1 MNRSLLLALL
11 CTFSAPALSAQST
24 AVFPAD
30 YRDVAE
36 GPLNSPNL
44 PFANGAG
51 RTMLFYD
58 FRDLTVPF
66 GATITQLGFRQ
77 DASLT
82 VLDQGRSLQLEVR
95 MGYTEAAPS
104 NPSTTL
110 DANWSAPPQT
120 VFGPALFVLPNL
132 RDPNAPLADGRVML
146 PLTTPFLYQPNGRH
160 LVVEYRVLGNSA
172 GGASFNYRLDR
183 ADFYSPVVLGPVGCP
198 HSGGQRPA
206 LTVSPTRIGASVSA
220 SLATGP
226 ANSFVL
232 LAIQPGEL
240 VAPYAL
246 SAWVAGIDAAC
257 TGQVGFGTLS
267 TLSGATNTSGGAT
280 FSYAIPNNLAFR
292 GLTLA
297 HQVVCF
303 DFFAPGG
310 VAVSN
315 GAALR
320 LGSRPMASA
329 LATQGPTSVATG
341 TLSPNYCPVSF
352 FRWQ

>member
-1 MNRSLLLALL
+1 MNRFLLSALFATTSLL
-11 CTFSAPALSAQST
+11 AQSA

-58 FRDLTVPF
+58 HRDLTVPV
-66 GATITQLGFRQ
+66 GATITQLAFRQ

-82 VLDQGRSLQLEVR
+82 VMDQGRSLQLEVR
-95 MGYTEAAPS
+95 MGYTNAAPT
-104 NPSTTL
+104 NPNTTL

-120 VFGPALFVLPNL
+120 VFGPTLFALPNL
-132 RDPNAPLADGRVML
+132 RDANAPLPDGRVSL
-146 PLTTPFLYQPNGRH
+146 PLTTPFVYQPNGRH

-183 ADFYSPVVLGPVGCP
+183 ADFYSPVVSGPQGCR

-206 LTVSPTRIGASVSA
+206 LTVTPTRIGASVSA
-220 SLATGP
+220 SLASGP
-226 ANSFVL
+226 ANSFVM

-240 VAPYAL
+240 AAPYSL
-246 SAWVAGIDAAC
+246 SSWVAGIDAEC
-257 TGQVGFGTLS
+257 TGQIGLGTVS
-267 TLSGATNTSGGAT
+267 TLAGATNTSGGAT

-297 HQVVCF
+297 HQSICF

-310 VAVSN
+310 MAVSN
-315 GAALR
+315 GVAMR
-320 LGSRPMASA
+320 LGQRPMASS
-329 LATQGPTSVATG
+329 LAVQGPVSATTG
-341 TLSPNYCPVSF
+341 TLNAHYCPVAYF
-352 FRWQ
+352 VWQ